1 MDIDKE
7 TERARKAMKKLALG
21 YDLLEVTEEYVVDN
35 ETKVVELQKK
45 KVVTKQMP
53 PDIEA
58 YRMLYG
64 QTLYDNLTDEEL
76 EREKERLLRQLL
88 SIEKKE
94 K

>member
-1 MDIDKE
+1 MDIDRE

>member
-1 MDIDKE
+1 MDIDRE

-21 YDLLEVTEEYVVDN
+21 YDLLEVTEEYVVDY

>member
-1 MDIDKE
+1 MDIDRE

-35 ETKVVELQKK
+35 ETKVIELQKK
-45 KVVTKQMP
+45 KIVTKQMP

>member
-1 MDIDKE
+1 MDIDRE

-58 YRMLYG
+58 YRILYG